1 MAKSRD
7 LYIVSTD
14 RKELYEL
21 LRRQFAKNE
30 HVEVI
35 LDRRRGEQ
43 QRPARGATK
52 AEKRR
57 NERRLADEAH
67 LLKTL
72 GVILVSRDHDQAVA
86 KAGAKANRR
95 GKDA

>member
-1 MAKSRD
+1 MAKPRD
-7 LYIVSTD
+7 LYIVATD

-21 LRRQFAKNE
+21 LRKHFADNE

-35 LDRRRGEQ
+35 FDRRHGE
-43 QRPARGATK
+43 QRPARATK

-67 LLKTL
+67 LLNTL
-72 GVILVSRDHDQAVA
+72 GVILVSRDRDQVVA
-86 KAGAKANRR
+86 KAGAKASRR
-95 GKDA
+95 GRDA

>member
-1 MAKSRD
+1 MAKPRD

-14 RKELYEL
+14 RKKLYEL
-21 LRRQFAKNE
+21 LKKQFANNE

-35 LDRRRGEQ
+35 LDRRRGA
-43 QRPARGATK
+43 QRTGRGATK
-52 AEKRR
+52 AEMRQ

-86 KAGAKANRR
+86 KAGAKASRR
-95 GKDA
+95 GRDA

>member
-1 MAKSRD
+1 MAKPRD

-21 LRRQFAKNE
+21 LRRQFANNE

-35 LDRRRGEQ
+35 LDRRGGE
-43 QRPARGATK
+43 QRPARGKTK

-72 GVILVSRDHDQAVA
+72 GVILVSRDRDQAVA
-86 KAGAKANRR
+86 KAGAKASRR

>member
-1 MAKSRD
+1 MAKARD

-21 LRRQFAKNE
+21 LRRQFANNE

-35 LDRRRGEQ
+35 LDRRRREL
-43 QRPARGATK
+43 RPRRGATK

-72 GVILVSRDHDQAVA
+72 GVILVSRDRDQAVA
-86 KAGAKANRR
+86 KAGAKASRR

>member
-1 MAKSRD
+1 MAKPRD

-21 LRRQFAKNE
+21 LRKQFANNE

-35 LDRRRGEQ
+35 LDRRRREL
-43 QRPARGATK
+43 RPGRGAAK

-72 GVILVSRDHDQAVA
+72 GVILVSREHDQAVA
-86 KAGAKANRR
+86 KAGAKASRR

>member
-21 LRRQFAKNE
+21 LRKQFANNE

-43 QRPARGATK
+43 RSARGATK

-67 LLKTL
+67 LLHTL

-86 KAGAKANRR
+86 KAGAKASRP
-95 GKDA
+95 GKDS